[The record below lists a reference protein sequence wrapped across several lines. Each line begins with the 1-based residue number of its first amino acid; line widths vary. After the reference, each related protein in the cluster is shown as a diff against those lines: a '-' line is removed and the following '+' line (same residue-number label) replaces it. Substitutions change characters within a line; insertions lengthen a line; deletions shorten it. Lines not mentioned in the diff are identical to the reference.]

1 MVYTV
6 AMNRLADIAQS
17 TATLEQILPDL
28 AAWLE
33 PGQRLTGLEAC
44 TRRTKAWGALTGEP
58 PLVVALYGPTG
69 AGKSTF
75 FRLLSG
81 VTVPSGE
88 QMRPMSRSCAM
99 AVPPE
104 WTSPERLEGVFPTA
118 DLCPLIDPSA
128 LVLPGQPAGRMHVA
142 AAPDLVTLGPGGASL
157 LLVDTPDYNSVEAE
171 NARRAEEIL
180 LRAEIL
186 IFVLQVDSYLVARN
200 VEELAR
206 AARLATRLVVL
217 LTKTRDAAQA
227 WTAWDDLCRRLAD
240 VHGVGAPF
248 AAKRADGKTLLD
260 VVRAAPVHAWGR
272 SEQPVLSDIVP
283 QPGNGVQLVDLLA
296 GYEARRVAWEGVA
309 ESAHAAAIDA
319 RRLTGL
325 ARQARASAEKRRAT
339 LAADARAAGARV
351 AGREFPLGAV
361 LQALVGE
368 SRSTLPDWWR
378 VVSAPVGW
386 LMGGMETVA
395 GAGGKLMGWIADQT
409 GPTAP
414 PGEPRDAVERR
425 VLVQEAETLLDVW
438 RSRADLKDLALDA
451 SRCARAREILLAA
464 PLPGVSAEWENTLRH
479 EATRWV
485 RENPALARALPVAC
499 DALGF
504 AGVGLLVIDLGTT
517 GGLFGTAVIAG
528 TLGTGGLVAG
538 AAGSMGFLG
547 RWMGQWHLE
556 EMLKRVDK
564 AWREQRAADLGAH
577 LEKHLCGA
585 VAGQFDAV
593 LRRADPARLA
603 QLDQAA
609 ECLEAA
615 ARSEPRRS

>member
-1 MVYTV
+1 MSKLSDIV
-6 AMNRLADIAQS
+6 LAVELVSKD
-17 TATLEQILPDL
+17 LPSL
-28 AAWLE
+28 ASWLE
-33 PGQRLTGLEAC
+33 PGKRLVGLDAC
-44 TRRTKAWGALTGEP
+44 LLRCNSWCKTDNP

-75 FRLLSG
+75 FRLLSN

-88 QMRPMSRSCAM
+88 HMRPMSRSCAM
-99 AVPPE
+99 AVPLE
-104 WTSPERLEGVFPTA
+104 WNTPERLEAVFPTA
-118 DLCPLIDPSA
+118 DLCPLKDPSA
-128 LVLPGQPAGRMHVA
+128 IVLPDQPSGRIYVA
-142 AAPDLVTLGPGGASL
+142 AAPDLATLGSGGVSL
-157 LLVDTPDYNSVEAE
+157 LLVDTPDYNSFEAE
-171 NARRAEEIL
+171 NARRAEELL

-206 AARLATRLVVL
+206 SARLASRLVVL
-217 LTKTRDAAQA
+217 LTKTNNPEQA
-227 WTAWDDLCRRLAD
+227 WTVWADLCRRLTDSQGLGNA
-240 VHGVGAPF
+240 F
-248 AAKRADGKTLLD
+248 TAKRSDGKTLLD

-339 LAADARAAGARV
+339 LAADARATGARV

-395 GAGGKLMGWIADQT
+395 GAGAKLMGWIVDQT
-409 GPTAP
+409 AGPTAP

-425 VLVQEAETLLDVW
+425 VLAQEAETLLDMW
-438 RSRADLKDLALDA
+438 RSRADLKDLGLDA
-451 SRCARAREILLAA
+451 SRCARARELLLAA
-464 PLPGVSAEWENTLRH
+464 PLPGVSVEWETTLRH

-538 AAGSMGFLG
+538 VAGGMGFLG

-564 AWREQRAADLGAH
+564 AWREQRAADLAAH
-577 LEKHLCGA
+577 LDKHLTAA
-585 VAGQFDAV
+585 VSGQFDAV
-593 LRRADPARLA
+593 LRRTDPDRLN
-603 QLDQAA
+603 QIDRAA
-609 ECLEAA
+609 ECLESA
-615 ARSEPRRS
+615 ARSAPLGS

>member
-1 MVYTV
+1 MVYTA
-6 AMNRLADIAQS
+6 AMNRLADIAKS
-17 TATLEQILPDL
+17 MTVLEQGLPEL

-33 PGQRLTGLEAC
+33 PGQRMTGLESC
-44 TRRTKAWGALTGEP
+44 VRRSKAWGSLAGEP

-69 AGKSTF
+69 AGKSTL

-104 WTSPERLEGVFPTA
+104 WNTPARLEGVFPTA
-118 DLCPLIDPSA
+118 DICPLTDPMA
-128 LVLPGQPAGRMHVA
+128 LVSPGQPAGRMHVA
-142 AAPDLVTLGPGGASL
+142 LAPELHTLGPGGGSL

-186 IFVLQVDSYLVARN
+186 VFVLQVDSYLVARN

-217 LTKTRDAAQA
+217 LTKTRNSEQA
-227 WTAWDDLCRRLAD
+227 WAAWDDLCRRLAD

-248 AAKRADGKTLLD
+248 ATRRADGKTLLE
-260 VVRAAPVHAWGR
+260 VVRAAPVHAWAR
-272 SEQPVLSDIVP
+272 SEVPVISDIVP
-283 QPGNGVQLVDLLA
+283 QPGNGLPLVDVLA

-325 ARQARASAEKRRAT
+325 ARQARSLAESRRASLT
-339 LAADARAAGARV
+339 ADARAAGARV

-361 LQALVGE
+361 LQALVAE

-378 VVSAPVGW
+378 VISAPVGW
-386 LMGGMETVA
+386 LMGGVETIA
-395 GAGGKLMGWIADQT
+395 GVGGKLMGWISDQS
-409 GPTAP
+409 GPAAP

-425 VLVQEAETLLDVW
+425 VLVQEAETLLDRW
-438 RSRADLKDLALDA
+438 RARTDLKDLGLDA
-451 SRCARAREILLAA
+451 ARCARARDTIVASQ
-464 PLPGVSAEWENTLRH
+464 LPGVSSEWETTLRL
-479 EATRWV
+479 EAARWV
-485 RENPALARALPVAC
+485 QENPALARALPVAC

-504 AGVGLLVIDLGTT
+504 AGIGLLVIDLGTT

-538 AAGSMGFLG
+538 AAGSLGFLG

-556 EMLKRVDK
+556 EMLKRVDR
-564 AWREQRAADLGAH
+564 AWREQRAADLGTH
-577 LEKHLCGA
+577 IDKQLVGA
-585 VAGQFDAV
+585 VAGPLDAV
-593 LRRADPARLA
+593 LRRADHERLA
-603 QLDQAA
+603 RIDRAA
-609 ECLEAA
+609 ECLESA
-615 ARSEPRRS
+615 ARPEARGS